1 MTEINPNIEWN
12 PRLEMYFAQTGEKA
26 QSLSWLHKNAQQR
39 YSNMKN
45 YTDLPVIVLGVLNG
59 ATSIGSQS
67 LFGDAQFASVGIGI
81 IALITAILSTISS
94 YFKWAARAE
103 AHRIA
108 SLQYSKLYRFLY
120 VQCSLPREER
130 MSPSELLKYTKDEY
144 DRMSEIA
151 PLIPPE
157 VIAAF
162 KSRFNKPEYASI
174 SKPEEAN
181 GLEAIIP
188 YRPTEYPTHIM
199 PQTIKEIK
207 ALTDRPGFI
216 PSGVIVH
223 EGPTEKPTLKIPPK
237 VEKPEKQEEKPE
249 PKSE

>member
-12 PRLEMYFAQTGEKA
+12 PRLELYFAQTGEKA
-26 QSLSWLHKNAQQR
+26 QSLSWLHKTAQQR

-45 YTDLPVIVLGVLNG
+45 YTDLPVIILGVLNG

-67 LFGDAQFASVGIGI
+67 LFGDSQFASVGIGI
-81 IALITAILSTISS
+81 IALVTAILSTISS

-120 VQCSLPREER
+120 VQCSLPRNER

-151 PLIPPE
+151 PLLPPE
-157 VIAAF
+157 VVDAF
-162 KSRFNKPEYASI
+162 KSKFNKPEYASI

-188 YRPTEYPTHIM
+188 YKPSEYPSHIM
-199 PQTIKEIK
+199 PQTVQELK
-207 ALTDRPGFI
+207 ALTDRQIFK
-216 PSGVIVH
+216 PSEVIVH
-223 EGPTEKPTLKIPPK
+223 EGVTAKPTLKSPGNF
-237 VEKPEKQEEKPE
+237 EKKEEKPE
-249 PKSE
+249 QKTE